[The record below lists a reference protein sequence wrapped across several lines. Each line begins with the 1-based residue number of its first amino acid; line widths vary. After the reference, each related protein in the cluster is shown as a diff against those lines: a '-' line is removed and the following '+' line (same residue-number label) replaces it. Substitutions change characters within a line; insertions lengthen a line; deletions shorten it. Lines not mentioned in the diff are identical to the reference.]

1 MPESIRALVL
11 TAPHQFQIGPVDAP
25 PLAPDQIRIRPR
37 AVGLCGTDFHI
48 YSGQANYNYDAAGFP
63 VPLERAPQVLGHEIE
78 GEVVELGREVRD
90 LRAGERVVMDQGW
103 NCHSQRRRPL
113 CEYCA
118 SGDSHQ
124 CAHYREQGITG
135 LQGGLADT
143 LIVPACNAI
152 AVREPLPPA
161 QGALVEPLACVLHSS
176 HRMEAVAARF
186 TWGGPNP
193 IRSVLILGA
202 GPTGLLFLQYL
213 RRVLG
218 FAGRL
223 LLAEPNP
230 GKRRLAEQW
239 GGEALDPAQPL
250 AEAVL
255 ERTEGQGVEYLIEAA
270 GHGPLFREIP
280 GLIRKQATILLFG
293 HGHDRAGLGL
303 LNPIQFKEPWLI
315 TGTGASGG
323 FDADGRPL
331 VYQQALRLLVSGA
344 IQGTPL
350 LTHFYQGLEAV
361 PRAFQQDWRQPE
373 YIKGI
378 AQL

>member
-1 MPESIRALVL
+1 MAKI
-11 TAPHQFQIGPVDAP
+11 I
-25 PLAPDQIRIRPR
+25 
-37 AVGLCGTDFHI
+37 
-48 YSGQANYNYDAAGFP
+48 
-63 VPLERAPQVLGHEIE
+63 
-78 GEVVELGREVRD
+78 
-90 LRAGERVVMDQGW
+90 
-103 NCHSQRRRPL
+103 
-113 CEYCA
+113 
-118 SGDSHQ
+118 
-124 CAHYREQGITG
+124 
-135 LQGGLADT
+135 
-143 LIVPACNAI
+143 
-152 AVREPLPPA
+152 
-161 QGALVEPLACVLHSS
+161 
-176 HRMEAVAARF
+176 
-186 TWGGPNP
+186 
-193 IRSVLILGA
+193 LILGA